1 MRELPVPYAADVLVG
16 LDHPDDAAVVRI
28 SDDNAIVATL
38 DFFTPVVDDPRE
50 FGRIAATN
58 ALSDVYAMGATPLVA
73 LNIAAFP
80 SKTLP
85 LSLLGE
91 ILRGGAEVARDAG
104 IVIAGGHTID
114 DPEPKYGLSVIGTV
128 HPDRI
133 WTKGG
138 ARAGDALVLTKA
150 LGTGVL
156 STAIKRDLL
165 TEKDPEGRAM
175 VASMCTLNRRGAEV
189 AKHKNVTVHAATD
202 VTGYGLVG
210 HLLEMLRQ
218 STPKVHAEIDA
229 SAIVAL
235 PGALDLAR
243 KGVIPGGTK
252 SNREHAS
259 AALQVSD
266 GVDPAIVW
274 LCVDAQTSGGLL
286 FSVPEVEAEEFV
298 RALQCEAGL
307 DAARVVGRVVSAR
320 DDEAS
325 VVRIKPRRSW

>member
-1 MRELPVPYAADVLVG
+1 LRELPVPHAADVLVG
-16 LDHPDDAAVVRI
+16 LDNPDDAAVVRL
-28 SDDNAIVATL
+28 SDDNAIVVTL
-38 DFFTPVVDDPRE
+38 DFFTPVVDDPRD

-85 LSLLGE
+85 MSLLGE

-104 IVIAGGHTID
+104 IIIAGGHTID
-114 DPEPKYGLSVIGTV
+114 DPEPKYGLSVVGTV

-189 AKHKNVTVHAATD
+189 AKSTKVTVHAATD
-202 VTGYGLVG
+202 VTGYGLAG

-218 STPKVHAEIDA
+218 STPKVHAELDA

-235 PGALDLAR
+235 PGALELAR

-252 SNREHAS
+252 SNRDHVG
-259 AALQVSD
+259 AALQASD
-266 GVDPAIVW
+266 EVDSAVVW

-286 FSVPEVEAEEFV
+286 FSVPEGEAEDLV
-298 RALQCEAGL
+298 RALQRDAGL

-325 VVRIKPRRSW
+325 AVRINPRRS

>member
-1 MRELPVPYAADVLVG
+1 MRALPVPVASDVLVG
-16 LDHPDDAAVVRI
+16 LEKPDDAAVVRL
-28 SDDNAIVATL
+28 SDDNAIVVTL
-38 DFFTPVVDDPRE
+38 DFFTPVVDDARD

-85 LSLLGE
+85 MSLLGE
-91 ILRGGAEVARDAG
+91 ILQGGAEVARDAG
-104 IVIAGGHTID
+104 IIIAGGHTID
-114 DPEPKYGLSVIGTV
+114 DPEPKYGLSVVGTV

-138 ARAGDALVLTKA
+138 ARPGDALVLTKA

-165 TEKDPEGRAM
+165 SERDPEGRAM
-175 VASMCTLNRRGAEV
+175 VASMCTLNRRAAEV
-189 AKHKNVTVHAATD
+189 AKSTRATVHAATD
-202 VTGYGLVG
+202 VTGYGLAG

-218 STPKVHAEIDA
+218 SDGVSAEIDA

-235 PGALDLAR
+235 PGARELAT
-243 KGVIPGGTK
+243 KGVLPGGTK
-252 SNREHAS
+252 SNREHVGS
-259 AALQVSD
+259 ALVAHD
-266 GVDPAIVW
+266 EVDPALVW

-286 FSVPEVEAEEFV
+286 FSVPEAEAESLV
-298 RALQCEAGL
+298 RALQRDAGL
-307 DAARVVGRVVSAR
+307 DAARVVGRVASTRAG
-320 DDEAS
+320 EAS
-325 VVRIKPRRSW
+325 AVRINPRNS